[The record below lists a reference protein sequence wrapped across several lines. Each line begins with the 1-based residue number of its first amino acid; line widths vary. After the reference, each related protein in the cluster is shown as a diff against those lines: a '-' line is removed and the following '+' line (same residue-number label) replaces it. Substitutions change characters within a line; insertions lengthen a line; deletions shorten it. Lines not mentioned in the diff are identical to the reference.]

1 MGLPGPDK
9 EHSHVTSIP
18 RRGVRT
24 TAVAALAL
32 ALTACTSDAPS
43 AGSSASAGSSS
54 TAATTSAAPAANVPF
69 GRGCSAVPA
78 QGPGSFTGLAR
89 DPAVTA
95 ANNVPELSGLVSTL
109 TKASLAD
116 SLNTQPN
123 ITVLAPVN
131 AAFRA
136 LPADQVKALQGDNAK
151 LTAVL
156 THHVIQG
163 RLTPQQLAG
172 THTTANNDEVTIAG
186 SGESFTVAGAG
197 TLSTKNAAVI
207 CGNVQTANA
216 TIYLIDQ
223 VLAPA
228 AQ

>member
-1 MGLPGPDK
+1 
-9 EHSHVTSIP
+9 VTSTP
-18 RRGVRT
+18 RRGVGT
-24 TAVAALAL
+24 FAVAALTL
-32 ALTACTSDAPS
+32 ALTACSSDKPS
-43 AGSSASAGSSS
+43 AGGSASSGSSS
-54 TAATTSAAPAANVPF
+54 SAPTSSAAPAANVPF
-69 GRGCSAVPA
+69 GPGCSAVPA
-78 QGPGSFTGLAR
+78 QGPGSFAGLAR

-95 ANNVPELSGLVSTL
+95 ANHVPELSGLVSTV
-109 TKASLAD
+109 TRTSLAD
-116 SLNTQPN
+116 PLNTQQN

-131 AAFRA
+131 AAFKTLPPDQLTA
-136 LPADQVKALQGDNAK
+136 LKDNAT

-172 THTTANNDEVTIAG
+172 THTTLNNDEVTIAG

-197 TLSTKNAAVI
+197 TLSTKDAAVI

-228 AQ
+228 PQ

>member
-1 MGLPGPDK
+1 MGEPGRTK
-9 EHSHVTSIP
+9 EQPHVTSNP
-18 RRGVRT
+18 RRGVCT
-24 TAVAALAL
+24 IAVAALAL
-32 ALTACTSDAPS
+32 ALTACTSDKPS
-43 AGSSASAGSSS
+43 AGSPASSGGSSS
-54 TAATTSAAPAANVPF
+54 APTTSVAPAANVPF
-69 GRGCSAVPA
+69 GPGCSAVPA
-78 QGPGSFTGLAR
+78 QGPGSFAGLAR

-95 ANNVPELSGLVSTL
+95 ANHLPALSGLVSTV
-109 TKASLAD
+109 TRASLAD

-131 AAFRA
+131 AAFQA

-172 THTTANNDEVTIAG
+172 THTTLNNDVVTIAG
-186 SGESFTVAGAG
+186 SGESYTVAGAG

-223 VLAPA
+223 VLAPT